1 MLKDEEM
8 GSSFFTVRQQSF
20 ITFHFLWKFLFPTNV
35 AELVVDETVMFRSD
49 PLAGMGRLPAAAAGE
64 LPVSAQGAAL
74 DGSSVQH
81 RGAGHVLGAVPGS
94 RSVQHGECP
103 RASHSSR
110 VPGQG

>member
-1 MLKDEEM
+1 M

-20 ITFHFLWKFLFPTNV
+20 ITFHFLWKFLFPTNF

-49 PLAGMGRLPAAAAGE
+49 PLAGMGRLPAAAARE